1 MMVSAKKLIQGSVI
15 YMKKMRVS
23 KRGFTLTE
31 IIIVVAIMVIV
42 ASAAFV
48 GVAVTLENARKNS
61 DEVNRRHGVG
71 EDGKDLF
78 EAEAWEEIDELTK
91 DAARFFDVT
100 SYKPAK
106 ATNTPTPSPTPTT
119 APASD
124 NPGGST
130 NTPTPQHTNTPT
142 PQHTNTPT
150 TQATATPEPT
160 KATGGVT
167 VGNVT
172 VPKYV
177 TGDWDKGVVQI
188 TGTGNTQTIRLQQDK
203 WNQDD
208 FKITKNKDN
217 SYTLEVPHTDRRYW
231 MDGSKFPALDK
242 TFSYTLNDTQK
253 AYLRDTWGIPLS

>member
-1 MMVSAKKLIQGSVI
+1 
-15 YMKKMRVS
+15 MKKMRVS

-119 APASD
+119 VPVNTGTTETSKETEGTTTTSEETEATTTTTISSGGGPQTNLKDLPDSTVKTD
-124 NPGGST
+124 NWGRNVVIA
-130 NTPTPQHTNTPT
+130 NTPLPNGWSSQGYKKVEIVIECDGNIEGFNGVDNCVETHSGKTVTLTVTDPNQTNIGARIYTSSGS
-142 PQHTNTPT
+142 
-150 TQATATPEPT
+150 A
-160 KATGGVT
+160 KV
-167 VGNVT
+167 VSI
-172 VPKYV
+172 
-177 TGDWDKGVVQI
+177 KG
-188 TGTGNTQTIRLQQDK
+188 
-203 WNQDD
+203 
-208 FKITKNKDN
+208 
-217 SYTLEVPHTDRRYW
+217 Y
-231 MDGSKFPALDK
+231 
-242 TFSYTLNDTQK
+242 
-253 AYLRDTWGIPLS
+253 